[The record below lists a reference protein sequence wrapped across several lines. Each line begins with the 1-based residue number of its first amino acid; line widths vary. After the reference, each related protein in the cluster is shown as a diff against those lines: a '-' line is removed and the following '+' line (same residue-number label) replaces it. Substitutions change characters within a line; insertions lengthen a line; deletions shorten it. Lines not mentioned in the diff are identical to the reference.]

1 MICRACIPD
10 KVRRHSVVQAASSV
24 LWTQSLVDGSSKL
37 EVYRKDE
44 GCMNHR
50 KVSLS
55 MQFID
60 FHASDTFTALR
71 VEVAPARLLV

>member
-1 MICRACIPD
+1 
-10 KVRRHSVVQAASSV
+10 
-24 LWTQSLVDGSSKL
+24 
-37 EVYRKDE
+37 
-44 GCMNHR
+44 MNHR